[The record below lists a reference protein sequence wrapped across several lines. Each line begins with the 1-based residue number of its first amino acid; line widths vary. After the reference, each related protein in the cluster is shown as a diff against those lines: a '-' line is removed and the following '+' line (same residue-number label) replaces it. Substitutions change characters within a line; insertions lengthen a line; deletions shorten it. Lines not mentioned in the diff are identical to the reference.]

1 MTNNSKLINHNRVFV
16 IGIGMNHNGDIKNAI
31 KLIDNAKNCG
41 ADAVKFQMR
50 DLDNIYQSEIV
61 NAHKGDLGTE
71 YTFNLLK
78 KFNLEDKDFGF
89 YMTMQNAMYFFYVHP
104 GQTQRQ

>member
-16 IGIGMNHNGDIKNAI
+16 IAEIGMNHNGDIKNAI

-78 KFNLEDKDFGF
+78 KFNIFS
-89 YMTMQNAMYFFYVHP
+89 
-104 GQTQRQ
+104 